1 MFQSEFLD
9 ALIDLPTSSRVTAL
23 EPFYCR
29 RFFQCH
35 EATLAHRK
43 HDGLDHDVRRRAMAR
58 IVDLIPG
65 LLERHAGLRQASLL
79 PTRRHDETSSPGRG
93 SYRAGVL
100 VEGVGEGAHQAVS
113 ACVAATRRDGR
124 EPSRVKLRGLS
135 LIRASAQVRTA
146 SES

>member
-43 HDGLDHDVRRRAMAR
+43 HDGLDHDVRRRAIAR

-65 LLERHAGLRQASLL
+65 LLERHAGLHQASLL
-79 PTRRHDETSSPGRG
+79 PTRRHDETHDDDARKRSQIPKCSSINE
-93 SYRAGVL
+93 YQL
-100 VEGVGEGAHQAVS
+100 VP
-113 ACVAATRRDGR
+113 CTR
-124 EPSRVKLRGLS
+124 
-135 LIRASAQVRTA
+135 Q
-146 SES
+146 